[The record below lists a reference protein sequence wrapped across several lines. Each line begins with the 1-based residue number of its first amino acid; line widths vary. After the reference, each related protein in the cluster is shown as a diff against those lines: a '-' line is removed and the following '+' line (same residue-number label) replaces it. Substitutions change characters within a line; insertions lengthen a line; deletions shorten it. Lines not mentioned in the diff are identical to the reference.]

1 MSYLIV
7 FRSYPDID
15 HLAPMAWKLLD
26 EGEEVHAVIARGYD
40 PDSDHRLA
48 LLRQYPGYH
57 EHRILPKHGGPLAEA
72 VAFFRTT
79 LLWSIALVALG
90 RVQLVAVEWGYG
102 LPDGYEKP
110 LSGAGLVAALR
121 SLGRSLKAAA
131 RRDAHQPRN
140 NFVVAARLL
149 GRRAVC
155 LPHGL
160 SIKLDQVSRTTDASK
175 DFDWSDRNRFDA
187 YVMNTAHHRDWAL
200 DNAKGD
206 PGVFQNWGSLRWAP
220 EWFARNRDAAPPFE
234 WPEPVGDGGVKVV
247 LMTPKWVNRV
257 HNDEAVSMVRRLQSL
272 DFVSLAV
279 KDHPRVEAR
288 VGNPLR
294 VDPEIDW
301 DRIHDV
307 TYEDSVSIIRAADVI
322 IDVGSSIGIET
333 VMQGKTLLNPAYVHE
348 ITTLFDT
355 IPGICVVADD
365 DDAVER
371 HLRDHAAGRPHEVPR
386 EAYDELLRRAV
397 YGTREPFDVLDHY
410 YRRVR
415 GLAEGNGHATESER
429 TLATT

>member
-1 MSYLIV
+1 VSYLVV

-26 EGEEVHAVIARGYD
+26 EGEEVHAIVARGYD

-48 LLRQYPGYH
+48 LLRSYPRYR
-57 EHRILPKHGGPLAEA
+57 EHRILPKRGGPLAE
-72 VAFFRTT
+72 VAAFVRTT
-79 LLWSIALVALG
+79 LPWSLALVA
-90 RVQLVAVEWGYG
+90 RKHVRLVAVEWGYG
-102 LPDGYEKP
+102 LPEAYDRALP
-110 LSGAGLVAALR
+110 RRLVAVLKT
-121 SLGRSLKAAA
+121 LGRSLKAAV
-131 RRDAHQPRN
+131 RRDSDQPRN

-149 GRRAVC
+149 GRRSVC

-160 SIKLDQVSRTTDASK
+160 SIKLDAVSRTADHGRV
-175 DFDWSDRNRFDA
+175 FDWRDRNRFDA
-187 YVMNTAHHRDWAL
+187 YVMNTAHHRAWAL
-200 DNAKGD
+200 EHAGGD
-206 PGVFQNWGSLRWAP
+206 PEVFQTWGSLRWAP
-220 EWFARNRDAAPPFE
+220 EWFARNREAAPPFE

-257 HNDEAVSMVRRLQSL
+257 HNDQAVSMVRRLQSL

-279 KDHPRVEAR
+279 KDHPRLEAR

-294 VDPEIDW
+294 TDPEIDF

-333 VMQGKTLLNPAYVHE
+333 VMQGKTLVNPAYVHE

-355 IPGICVVADD
+355 IPGTCVVAED
-365 DDAVER
+365 DDAVEQY
-371 HLRDHAAGRPHEVPR
+371 LRDHAAGRPHEVPQ

-397 YGTREPFDVLDHY
+397 YGSRDEPFDVLDHY

-415 GLAEGNGHATESER
+415 GLAEGNGHASEPER